1 MNGTRPKRTRRRQKP
16 PINPSSDSSSMK
28 IKVVSSNGSA
38 KAFEVGAENQPQPA
52 KIPKVND
59 SKIDPNEP
67 PPAREEPGI
76 TGSDLAGGRDS
87 QSSNSPAAIENSANG
102 QNSSTTEKENFENG
116 HVSDVHGSESTDK
129 RNSDDENEGT
139 EKKLLKQYPVEYKL
153 KAVAQAK
160 KTSNRDVARYFFR
173 LL

>member
-67 PPAREEPGI
+67 PPA
-76 TGSDLAGGRDS
+76 SQGRTW
-87 QSSNSPAAIENSANG
+87 NHR
-102 QNSSTTEKENFENG
+102 F
-116 HVSDVHGSESTDK
+116 
-129 RNSDDENEGT
+129 
-139 EKKLLKQYPVEYKL
+139 
-153 KAVAQAK
+153 
-160 KTSNRDVARYFFR
+160 
-173 LL
+173 